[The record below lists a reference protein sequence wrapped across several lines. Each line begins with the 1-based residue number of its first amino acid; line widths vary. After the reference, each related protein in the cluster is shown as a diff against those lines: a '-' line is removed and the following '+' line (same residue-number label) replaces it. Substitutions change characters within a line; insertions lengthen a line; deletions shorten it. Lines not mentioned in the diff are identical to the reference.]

1 MKCNLLF
8 LPIQKRLTKQ
18 PLFYFI
24 MNTQHSTQAFGT
36 KAQLCIMMFMQY
48 MLSAVWWV
56 PLAAYLSH
64 TLKLEVY
71 QVSLVLSAMAIGAM
85 ASSFIGA
92 IADRYFAAEKV
103 LAVLNLLTGV
113 FLLFA
118 AQQTTFPPLMFFVVM
133 ALLCHMPTQ
142 SLTSTIAMSHT
153 PSEQF
158 PRIRMFGSVGWVASG
173 IFSIIAIH
181 VMGLP
186 AFDDTNLPMYCGAG
200 VCFVAAILN
209 LKLPHTPPVVDKTAK
224 ISVMDITGFSAFSL
238 LKDKNYRTFMI
249 LTFLSI
255 IPFTLYHVYGSMILA
270 DEQVR
275 NITVTMN
282 FGQLAEMFFLVIT
295 TTILVKTG
303 IKKTLI
309 FGILALLVRYICF
322 YFGAETDM
330 QWFYYIGIVVH
341 GLIFGL
347 FYVGGQVYTDNVAPR
362 EMKAQAQGLLFFL
375 VWGVG
380 FLIGTLWNGWLIGL
394 FRVDGKCDWPV
405 LFIISSIC
413 TFIILILFVFAFK
426 PVSLKTD
433 N

>member
-1 MKCNLLF
+1 
-8 LPIQKRLTKQ
+8 
-18 PLFYFI
+18 
-24 MNTQHSTQAFGT
+24 
-36 KAQLCIMMFMQY
+36 MQY

-118 AQQTTFPPLMFFVVM
+118 AQQTTFLPLMFFVVM

-173 IFSIIAIH
+173 IFSIVAIH

-238 LKDKNYRTFMI
+238 LKDKNYRNFMI
-249 LTFLSI
+249 LTFLAI

-295 TTILVKTG
+295 TTILVKSG

-309 FGILALLVRYICF
+309 FGVLALLVRYICF

>member
-1 MKCNLLF
+1 
-8 LPIQKRLTKQ
+8 
-18 PLFYFI
+18 
-24 MNTQHSTQAFGT
+24 
-36 KAQLCIMMFMQY
+36 MQY

-238 LKDKNYRTFMI
+238 LKDKNYRNFMI

-295 TTILVKTG
+295 TTILVKSG

-309 FGILALLVRYICF
+309 FGVLALLVRYICF

>member
-1 MKCNLLF
+1 
-8 LPIQKRLTKQ
+8 
-18 PLFYFI
+18 
-24 MNTQHSTQAFGT
+24 
-36 KAQLCIMMFMQY
+36 MQY

-173 IFSIIAIH
+173 IFSIVAIH

-295 TTILVKTG
+295 TTILVKSG

>member
-1 MKCNLLF
+1 MSTLHF
-8 LPIQKRLTKQ
+8 
-18 PLFYFI
+18 
-24 MNTQHSTQAFGT
+24 NTGIGT
-36 KAQLCIMMFMQY
+36 KIQLCLMMFLQY

-71 QVSLVLSAMAIGAM
+71 QVSLVLSAMVIGAM

-92 IADRYFAAEKV
+92 IADRYFAAEKI
-103 LAVLNLLTGV
+103 LAVLNILTGV
-113 FLLFA
+113 FLLLA
-118 AQQTTFPPLMFFVVM
+118 AQQQDFPPLMFFVVM
-133 ALLCHMPTQ
+133 AMLCHMPTQ
-142 SLTSTIAMSHT
+142 SLTSTIAMSHA

-173 IFSIIAIH
+173 IFSLVAIH
-181 VMGLP
+181 LLGME

-200 VCFVAAILN
+200 VCFIAAFAN
-209 LKLPHTPPVVDKTAK
+209 LTLPHTPPSVAKSTK

-238 LKDKNYRTFMI
+238 MKDKNYRVFMI

-282 FGQLAEMFFLVIT
+282 FGQLAEMFFLIIT
-295 TTILVKTG
+295 TTILVKSG
-303 IKKTLI
+303 IKNTLI
-309 FGILALLVRYICF
+309 FGMAAMLVRYGAF
-322 YFGAETDM
+322 FFGAETGQ
-330 QWFYYIGIVVH
+330 QWFYYIGIIVH

-347 FYVGGQVYTDNVAPR
+347 FYVGGQVYTDNVAPK

-375 VWGVG
+375 VWGIG
-380 FLIGTLWNGWLIGL
+380 FLIGTLWNGWLIGQ
-394 FRVDGKCDWPV
+394 FRDGDKCDWPV
-405 LFIISSIC
+405 LFLISSAC
-413 TFIILILFVFAFK
+413 TAVLLFLFMFLFK
-426 PVSLKTD
+426 PVSLKTVD
-433 N
+433 K